1 MAEFRWHH
9 TYRARSSRR
18 FTHDDGEHSLTLWAT
33 DQLNL
38 YYDQLRAFFHAELP
52 VVREAVRNRSR
63 VDTGFMRSNVEAF
76 EFGSLALVGIEFGWS
91 EGAPHYAPY
100 QEFGVPSHN
109 IKPMRAVQQT
119 YHESWARTRTEV
131 GTGGR

>member
-9 TYRARSSRR
+9 TYRPKSSRR
-18 FTHDDGEHSLTLWAT
+18 FTYDDGEASLALWVS

-38 YYDQLRAFFHAELP
+38 KYDQLVAFFGEEMLNARQT
-52 VVREAVRNRSR
+52 VRARSR
-63 VDTGFMRSNVEAF
+63 VDTGRMRSEVEAYQF
-76 EFGSLALVGIEFGWS
+76 ASLTLVGVEFGWW
-91 EGAPHYAPY
+91 EGNPHYAPY

-119 YHESWARTRTEV
+119 YHEVWGRTRTEV
-131 GTGGR
+131 AR